1 MKYTLHNSFFTIL
14 NRLIQNTFLFLTNIF
29 NGYLLIQ
36 TNSKTTKQYTKT
48 VENVSICRLELLTF
62 VNCLVGSI
70 DCYSH
75 SSLVKK
81 SFSKYLTSTTSTNAA
96 CTVLMDHEGLSLA
109 GKLFSTQRCTQ
120 IQGVSALECPRLWRI
135 TMIS

>member
-1 MKYTLHNSFFTIL
+1 MRVILSQVFFNIL
-14 NRLIQNTFLFLTNIF
+14 GRLIQNAFCSLIIF
-29 NGYLLIQ
+29 SMDLLLIQ

-48 VENVSICRLELLTF
+48 VENVSICGLELLTF
-62 VNCLVGSI
+62 VNCLVRSI

-109 GKLFSTQRCTQ
+109 GKLFSTQRYTQ
-120 IQGVSALECPRLWRI
+120 IQGISALECPRL
-135 TMIS
+135 

>member
-1 MKYTLHNSFFTIL
+1 MDL
-14 NRLIQNTFLFLTNIF
+14 
-29 NGYLLIQ
+29 LLIQ

-48 VENVSICRLELLTF
+48 VENVSICGLELLTF

-109 GKLFSTQRCTQ
+109 GKLFFHPKIYSDAGYLCITVSKVVADHDDLLTQ
-120 IQGVSALECPRLWRI
+120 
-135 TMIS
+135 